1 VSPKSRISQMAIS
14 TCRID
19 QSSFLQ
25 HHRSQPKRNSTTMD
39 VSPPFPDTS
48 MSRPNE
54 SDSQAS
60 VANQMTAPH
69 LPHGMNM
76 SQNRESHHQQMD
88 LSQLQC
94 ALSDALISRDMLQ
107 AQLNDIA
114 ASSPSS
120 NECLFLDKL
129 APEIRNHIYGYLLIN
144 PLLSTGRSSSLPP
157 ACKYDSNVRYHPEYI
172 SLLLLDF
179 THYCNCISSKYN
191 ANMFSRTPAHVPKTT
206 LTCHLQ
212 F

>member
-1 VSPKSRISQMAIS
+1 VSLKSRIS
-14 TCRID
+14 TCRTD

-39 VSPPFPDTS
+39 VSPPFPDTG
-48 MSRPNE
+48 MSRSNE

-60 VANQMTAPH
+60 MTNQMT
-69 LPHGMNM
+69 
-76 SQNRESHHQQMD
+76 QNPESHHQQMD
-88 LSQLQC
+88 LSQLQS
-94 ALSDALISRDMLQ
+94 ALADALMSRDMLQ

-144 PLLSTGRSSSLPP
+144 PLLSTGRSVSLSP
-157 ACKYDSNVRYHPEYI
+157 ACTYDPNVRFHLEHI
-172 SLLLLDF
+172 SLLILDF
-179 THYCNCISSKYN
+179 TH
-191 ANMFSRTPAHVPKTT
+191 
-206 LTCHLQ
+206 
-212 F
+212 